1 MKYMVTTSDLK
12 PGDTIRLIDY
22 GQTDVNYRRRLLA
35 LGVTCGV
42 EAQVVRCAP
51 LGCPLQIDVRGT
63 SLIIRVDESA
73 LLQWEYV

>member
-1 MKYMVTTSDLK
+1 MVTTSDLK
-12 PGDTIRLIDY
+12 PGDNVRLIHY
-22 GQTDVNYRRRLLA
+22 GQTDVSYRRRLLA

-42 EAQVVRCAP
+42 EARVVRRAP

-63 SLIIRVDESA
+63 SLIIRVDEAA